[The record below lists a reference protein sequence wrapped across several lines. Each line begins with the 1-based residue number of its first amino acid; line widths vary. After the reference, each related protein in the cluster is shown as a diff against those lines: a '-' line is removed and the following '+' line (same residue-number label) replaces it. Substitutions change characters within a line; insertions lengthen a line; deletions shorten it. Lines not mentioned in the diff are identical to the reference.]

1 MPWFIDSR
9 TNARRNV
16 TDLVAKA
23 SVLIHTMADTMTWGM
38 QIWMVGEGQTNLR
51 DAIAIAK
58 DIKCKLQERKID
70 VLMIQS
76 MLEDVV
82 LFRSLKL

>member
-1 MPWFIDSR
+1 
-9 TNARRNV
+9 
-16 TDLVAKA
+16 
-23 SVLIHTMADTMTWGM
+23 
-38 QIWMVGEGQTNLR
+38 MVGEGQTNLR

-82 LFRSLKL
+82 LFRSLKLSFFSTGIVILLGFETLGIVFQKMHILP